1 MRTPTFYI
9 DQYLTHIGLKNDKR
23 EPSLDFLTEIIT
35 HHLRT
40 FYYQNTKIFFEV
52 KKPLEQ
58 RIEASIAVDD
68 LFQQMIINKTPGYCL
83 QNMELL
89 RAALIQLRFK
99 THRFL
104 SKVIYVPFDQLETVN
119 VKQLYFSHAM
129 LYITLEDRAYMVD
142 TGFGNGSLRGP
153 LEFRAG
159 EQAIQEDIYRLV
171 PLGENNWRLD
181 SKVPQKNDWLCL
193 YQFSQ
198 IPVNEEQIRETNRNL
213 FFAGPIPIQA
223 KLLITKVTGE
233 KRKTFVF
240 FSETSTGIF
249 KSLRHD
255 GTVKRETRF
264 TSLEEAI
271 PLIEEKFNVKLPGK

>member
-1 MRTPTFYI
+1 MPIFNI
-9 DQYLTHIGLKNDKR
+9 DQYLTHIGLTSDKR
-23 EPSLDFLTEIIT
+23 EPGLNFLTEIVT

-40 FYYQNTKIFFEV
+40 FYYQNTQIFFEV

-58 RIEASIAVDD
+58 RREASIVVDD
-68 LFQQMIINKTPGYCL
+68 LFQQMVINKTPGYCL

-89 RAALIQLRFK
+89 RAALIQLGFK
-99 THRFL
+99 TYRFL
-104 SKVIYVPFDQLETVN
+104 SKVIYTPFDQLETVN
-119 VKQLYFSHAM
+119 VEQLYFSHE
-129 LYITLEDRAYMVD
+129 LLGITLEDRVHLVD

-181 SKVPQKNDWLCL
+181 SKVHQKNDWLCL

-198 IPVNEEQIRETNRNL
+198 IPVNEEKILETNRNL
-213 FFAGPIPIQA
+213 FFSDSIPIQK
-223 KLLITKVTGE
+223 KLLIVKVTDK
-233 KRKTFVF
+233 KRKSFVF
-240 FSETSTGIF
+240 FPETSTGIF

-255 GTVKRETRF
+255 GTVKRDTRF
-264 TSLEEAI
+264 TSLKEAT
-271 PLIEEKFNVKLPGK
+271 PLVEEKFNVKLPGQ